1 MKFLPL
7 LLAAGVASTLF
18 VTGCGRPAFLVFD
31 RNSAYQEALVHTRE
45 GEVRNYFET
54 KALITATYMN
64 PLDGERFKDGEFFFV
79 GLYIDDDFEGE
90 KGGLNNPF
98 FRLSLNGEGP
108 LEYYEVEE
116 EDPML
121 KTMPLVN
128 RWSRYYVVRF
138 PRVEGEAMTLTLVHE
153 STASV
158 SLPFSKG
165 PSE

>member
-1 MKFLPL
+1 MKLAPL
-7 LLAAGVASTLF
+7 FLAAAAASTLF

-31 RNSAYQEALVHTRE
+31 RNSAYQEALGFTRE

-54 KALITATYMN
+54 KALVTATYMN

-98 FRLSLNGEGP
+98 FRLTLNGEIP

-138 PRVEGEAMTLTLVHE
+138 PETAEGALTLTLVHE

-165 PSE
+165 PSK